1 MDNQQEN
8 QNEFISI
15 PLATMTFGKNKSSE
29 FTFNNNSNNNS
40 LKSDFNNNLT
50 LKNNENIFN
59 QISENK
65 IKLSNENNTEKPEEK
80 INKKKSFHHLST
92 FSNKIN
98 SHNSFISPILYSLYY
113 MKLIRNYIINEAQIP
128 KDKNLLLYHLKKILS
143 LMSENKKIDLTK
155 FRNCLAENFQNRRKF
170 LKEHPDDPLDLYFI
184 LINALHSNYIEFP
197 EKEISDYSC
206 REKCCSHHYLWMD
219 ISRIDLCECG
229 LSNKRL
235 FSNHNYIFDIPI
247 EKIFDLMKNY
257 ILINDINNC
266 DVKVIEKNHFQNYNL
281 SEFYGK
287 LFFYYNFLMKNI
299 KFDCPV
305 NGIRCNYNNARMKLV
320 INNIPSY
327 LVFYLQ
333 QNLNF
338 TIYDILK
345 NFVLIPRNFN
355 LSNIFDVSNLNGKN
369 NDYSF
374 NLLGFVLF
382 KISKTFSSV
391 FKDSLSNNWLYYD
404 DEYVFCFN
412 NLYEVITF
420 CLKNSIIPIMLFYKR
435 NINSNNNMYDAINDN
450 ISSEQFNNLEKYA
463 LNIDSI
469 QKFLDN
475 KIRINED
482 FLGNYSNF
490 INNKNSFINNNND
503 NIINKDFY
511 ICLNCQNKNKINEK
525 ICQKCGT
532 NNMENKNTIIKNKQ
546 NENKNK
552 YNNINS
558 INIINNINPIN
569 NHINNLID
577 SSNQLNIIQIPV
589 NNNNHISCHQNSN
602 CKKKKNLK
610 MEEDENDSN
619 DFRLKKNY
627 DMPKP
632 YIPNKDIPIKIQP
645 INNQN
650 NQKTLSLNIKN
661 KNNSSP
667 KNVSKY
673 ITSKTNP
680 NKIITNQN
688 QNLYTNE
695 ALKKIQNEIKKTY
708 NNENEDRIIPYEIA
722 NKKRPNTVNKNSYVE
737 IQEYNLR
744 YSQQKSKNNMKLSNN
759 SSEIKKKDNNNSN
772 RISTPK
778 NSHSGLFD
786 KKIINK
792 SIERIYSERK
802 SKDDIKDKK
811 LLRNF
816 HSKSPNGLYFVSG
829 NNNLNNP
836 INYRT
841 SSSNV
846 NVNLGIKTSE
856 QMYKNNFKR
865 KNKYL

>member
-1 MDNQQEN
+1 MDNQQDN
-8 QNEFISI
+8 QNEFVSI
-15 PLATMTFGKNKSSE
+15 PLASMTFGKNKTSE

-65 IKLSNENNTEKPEEK
+65 IKLSNEYNTEKPNEK
-80 INKKKSFHHLST
+80 INKKKSFNHLST

-113 MKLIRNYIINEAQIP
+113 MKLIRNYIINEAQIQ
-128 KDKNLLLYHLKKILS
+128 KDKNSLLYHIKKILS
-143 LMSENKKIDLTK
+143 LMSENKKIDLTQ
-155 FRNCLAENFQNRRKF
+155 FRNCLSENFQNRRKF

-184 LINALHSNYIEFP
+184 LINSLHSNYIQFP

-219 ISRIDLCECG
+219 ISRIDFCECG

-247 EKIFDLMKNY
+247 EKIIDLMKNY

-266 DVKVIEKNHFQNYNL
+266 DFKVKEKNNFQYCNL
-281 SEFYGK
+281 SDYYGK
-287 LFFYYNFLMKNI
+287 LFFYYNFLMRNI

-305 NGIRCNYNNARMKLV
+305 NGIRCNFNNAHMKLV

-338 TIYDILK
+338 NIYDILK

-355 LSNIFDVSNLNGKN
+355 LSNLFDVTNLNGKN

-374 NLLGFVLF
+374 NLLGFVLL
-382 KISKTFSSV
+382 KSSKTFSCV
-391 FKDSLSNNWLYYD
+391 FKDSHTNNWLYYD

-412 NLYEVITF
+412 NLYEVIVF
-420 CLKNSIIPIMLFYKR
+420 CLKNSIIPIMLFYKG

-469 QKFLDN
+469 KKFLDN
-475 KIRINED
+475 K
-482 FLGNYSNF
+482 
-490 INNKNSFINNNND
+490 
-503 NIINKDFY
+503 INKDFY
-511 ICLNCQNKNKINEK
+511 ICLNCQNKNKINDK
-525 ICQKCGT
+525 ICQKCGM
-532 NNMENKNTIIKNKQ
+532 NNIENINNIINSKQ

-552 YNNINS
+552 YNNINP
-558 INIINNINPIN
+558 ININNNINPTN
-569 NHINNLID
+569 NHINNNIN
-577 SSNQLNIIQIPV
+577 SSNHHNIIPLSI
-589 NNNNHISCHQNSN
+589 NNNNHISNHQNSN
-602 CKKKKNLK
+602 SKKKKNLK
-610 MEEDENDSN
+610 IEDEENDSN
-619 DFRLKKNY
+619 DFRIKKNY

-645 INNQN
+645 LNNQN
-650 NQKTLSLNIKN
+650 NPKTINLNTKN

-680 NKIITNQN
+680 NKKISNQN
-688 QNLYTNE
+688 QNLYSNE
-695 ALKKIQNEIKKTY
+695 ALQKIENEIKKTY

-737 IQEYNLR
+737 IKEYNIR
-744 YSQQKSKNNMKLSNN
+744 YNQQQSKNNMKLSNN
-759 SSEIKKKDNNNSN
+759 SNDNKKKENNNN
-772 RISTPK
+772 HRISTPK
-778 NSHSGLFD
+778 ISHSGLFD
-786 KKIINK
+786 KKLINK

-802 SKDDIKDKK
+802 SKDDIKDNK

-841 SSSNV
+841 SNSNV
-846 NVNLGIKTSE
+846 NVNLGMKTSE
-856 QMYKNNFKR
+856 QIYKNNFKR